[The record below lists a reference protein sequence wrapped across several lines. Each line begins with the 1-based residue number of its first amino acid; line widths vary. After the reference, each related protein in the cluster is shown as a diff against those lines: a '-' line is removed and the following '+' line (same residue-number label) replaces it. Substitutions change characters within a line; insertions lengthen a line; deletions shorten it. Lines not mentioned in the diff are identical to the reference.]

1 MGGSRSWPADT
12 RTTGKWRGLGVSTL
26 GGYNSLS
33 VRRRLPLQSE
43 WNLSRRTPTLCRAR
57 FRWAVRDRWAASVA
71 AGHARVP
78 VADAETAVLGFSW
91 INQIVCASQ
100 QVLTEGQHERVG
112 VQPLEQALLDTAPW
126 ALIKTHG
133 I

>member
-1 MGGSRSWPADT
+1 
-12 RTTGKWRGLGVSTL
+12 
-26 GGYNSLS
+26 
-33 VRRRLPLQSE
+33 
-43 WNLSRRTPTLCRAR
+43 
-57 FRWAVRDRWAASVA
+57 
-71 AGHARVP
+71 